1 MVEIIITG
9 CIIGRED
16 FPALGL
22 HLTIPSEQGGVGEAF
37 ADIDLAHRLTET
49 CESPDHWK
57 A

>member
-1 MVEIIITG
+1 M
-9 CIIGRED
+9 IGRED

-22 HLTIPSEQGGVGEAF
+22 HPTIPSEQGGVGQAF
-37 ADIDLAHRLTET
+37 ADIDWARKLTET